1 MSEQVERPP
10 QEGEDATPPAL
21 ITDFNRVYLN
31 EYKEIKEALAD
42 SEPLSPSGQKR
53 KCRPVSPMT
62 RLKCDVRC
70 SPENRRRRNA
80 LGRRLGWAFRIE
92 FQNFAY
98 EPPWHLPSP
107 TTGEW

>member
-1 MSEQVERPP
+1 MSEQVGPPP

-53 KCRPVSPMT
+53 KCRSVSPMT

-98 EPPWHLPSP
+98 EPDPPVRAP
-107 TTGEW
+107 IAPEI

>member
-53 KCRPVSPMT
+53 KCRPVSRMT

-80 LGRRLGWAFRIE
+80 LGRRLGWAFRI
-92 FQNFAY
+92 
-98 EPPWHLPSP
+98 
-107 TTGEW
+107 